1 MDLQDRQKTILEALV
16 RQYVKTAVPVSSKD
30 LQETFKLPFS
40 SATIRNDFTILD
52 KKGYLSKP
60 HISAGR
66 IPTDKAYRFYIND
79 HEEAPFLRGDRLKPL
94 SALAKESKTEEAFLR
109 DSAAILSAMTKSFTA
124 VGIAGGGA
132 FFKYGF
138 SEILHE
144 PEFSDQSLAQNFSE
158 FIDGF
163 ELHIHSILKDM
174 PEHTPEAFI
183 GKENPLK
190 GAREYGMVIYAYTPE
205 TEGQKKKNGKH
216 TVTLM
221 GPKRMDYER
230 HISILKEFDEVVRE
244 FYGA

>member
-16 RQYVKTAVPVSSKD
+16 RQYVKTAIPVSSKD
-30 LQETFKLPFS
+30 LQKTFKLPFS
-40 SATIRNDFTILD
+40 SATIRNDFTILN

-66 IPTDKAYRFYIND
+66 IPTDKAYRFYING
-79 HEEAPFLRGDRLKPL
+79 HEEMPSVRGDRLKPL

-124 VGIAGGGA
+124 VGIAGEGA

-144 PEFSDQSLAQNFSE
+144 PEFSDQSLARNFSE

-163 ELHIHSILKDM
+163 EVQIHSILKEVA
-174 PEHTPEAFI
+174 EHTPEAFI

-205 TEGQKKKNGKH
+205 SGGQKKKDGKH